1 VIHGQPAGWRCLPPF
16 GEGLVA
22 AGSGLRVP
30 VRQGPRA
37 KLSDKPGF
45 GVELNRALPLH
56 WPYEHG

>member
-1 VIHGQPAGWRCLPPF
+1 MPPF

-37 KLSDKPGF
+37 MLSDKPGF

-56 WPYEHG
+56 RPYEHG